1 MTVNPRLVRAIV
13 TKELRE
19 FRRNRSMVVGM
30 AIIPL
35 IFSVQPLIT
44 VFALSSSASEPLR
57 HEHVLLYMLG
67 IPALVPSLVASY
79 SVVGERGQG
88 TLEPL
93 LTTPIRREELL
104 LGKALATFVPAGIVA
119 YAVFALFLICVELFA
134 QPGVA
139 AALIRPSDVVAQ
151 VVFTPLLAGW
161 SIWVAIFISTRSND
175 IRVAQQL
182 STVASLPSVALAILI
197 ALNVI
202 EVSLLTGVVAAVV
215 LLALN
220 RIGWRVASAVFDR
233 ERLIIG
239 TKA

>member
-1 MTVNPRLVRAIV
+1 MKVNTRLVRAIV

-30 AIIPL
+30 AIIP
-35 IFSVQPLIT
+35 IVFSIQPLVA
-44 VFALSSSASEPLR
+44 VFTLTSSASEPLR

-79 SVVGERGQG
+79 SVVGEREQG

-104 LGKALATFVPAGIVA
+104 LGKALATFIPAGIVA
-119 YAVFALFLICVELFA
+119 YAVFALFLVCVELFA

-139 AALIRPSDVVAQ
+139 AALIHPSDVVAQ

-161 SIWVAIFISTRSND
+161 SIWVAIVISTRSND

-182 STVASLPSVALAILI
+182 STVASLPSVAVAVLI

-202 EVSLLTGVVAAVV
+202 EVSLLTAVIAAAV
-215 LLALN
+215 LILLN
-220 RIGWRVASAVFDR
+220 RIGWRVASALFDR